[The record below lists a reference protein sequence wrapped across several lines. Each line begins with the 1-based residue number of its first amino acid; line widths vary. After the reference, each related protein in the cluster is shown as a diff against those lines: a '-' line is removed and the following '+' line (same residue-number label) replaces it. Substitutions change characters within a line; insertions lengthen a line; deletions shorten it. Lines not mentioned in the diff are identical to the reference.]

1 MQCGRVGGR
10 HFSNEKPLSPK
21 DLRAF
26 SMPVDE
32 TGSPGDETAV
42 ASFGLAIAGCETAV
56 AVGKWYV
63 FSKSGRTF

>member
-1 MQCGRVGGR
+1 
-10 HFSNEKPLSPK
+10 LSPK

-26 SMPVDE
+26 SMPMDE

-56 AVGKWYV
+56 AVGKWYG